1 MRGWYGFGPAL
12 AVGLAWNLWCH
23 RTGRPTVCSDTR
35 HVPAGLVC
43 AALAAG
49 GAVLV
54 DHLYGQGAHHAA
66 AR

>member
-1 MRGWYGFGPAL
+1 MRGWFGFGPAL
-12 AVGLAWNLWCH
+12 AVGLSWNYWCH

-35 HVPAGLVC
+35 QHVPAGLFC

-54 DHLYGQGAHHAA
+54 DHLYGNH
-66 AR
+66 